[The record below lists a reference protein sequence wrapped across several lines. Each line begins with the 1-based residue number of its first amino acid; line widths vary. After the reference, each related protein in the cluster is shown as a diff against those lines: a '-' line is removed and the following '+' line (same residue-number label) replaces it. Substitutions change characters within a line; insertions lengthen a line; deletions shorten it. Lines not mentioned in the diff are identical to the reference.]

1 MRILVWQWGRFGAG
15 PRVAVDFAA
24 AFNAVP
30 GVEAFLSLSRQ
41 SEIMQ
46 SGAPP
51 SGEPPSCDLPIDTYQ
66 GVRGYLRRIMEG
78 PALVAHLRAELARLA
93 PDIALC
99 AMPGPLDLAMQ
110 QALQRTGVA
119 MVVVVHDAD
128 PHPGDGYPL
137 QMTLQR
143 MLVKRA
149 DAVVALSEHVAA
161 RLRDQGLVAGRTL
174 IRGVLPQPPIAGLAP
189 VRAHGGPFRLL
200 SFGRLL
206 AYKGLDLLAEAL
218 AEVLPDTDMV
228 VRVVGQGPASAA
240 LSALSRLERVTVENR
255 WVPEAEIPA
264 LLGWADGVVLSHREA
279 SQSGVAAAAL
289 AARRFLVATRVG
301 GLAEQAGEN
310 PAAILCEVSASGLAA
325 GLRRMLVAAVPGV
338 AAPSLD
344 VGDLA
349 AKLEKVRPGALPLD
363 PAGAAA
369 PRPQSLTG
377 SINGGLGPQA
387 PAGPGQSPGL
397 KYSD

>member
-15 PRVAVDFAA
+15 PRIAVDFAA

-30 GVEAFLSLSRQ
+30 GVEALLSLSRQ

-46 SGAPP
+46 AGAPP
-51 SGEPPSCDLPIDTYQ
+51 PCDLPIDTYQ

-78 PALVAHLRAELARLA
+78 PALVAHLRAELRRLA

-110 QALQRTGVA
+110 QALARAGIA
-119 MVVVVHDAD
+119 MAVVVHDAD

-149 DAVVALSEHVAA
+149 DAIVALSEHVAG
-161 RLRDQGLVAGRTL
+161 RLRGQGLIGGRAL
-174 IRGVLPQPPIAGLAP
+174 IRGVLPQPPIVGLAP

-218 AEVLPDTDMV
+218 GTVLPETDMV
-228 VRVVGQGPASAA
+228 VRVVGQGPASTA
-240 LSALSRLERVTVENR
+240 LSALSQLPRVSVENR

-301 GLAEQAGEN
+301 GLAEQAGED
-310 PAAILCEVSASGLAA
+310 PAAILCEVSAAGLAA
-325 GLRRMLVAAVPGV
+325 GLRRMLVAPVPGV
-338 AAPSLD
+338 APVGVD
-344 VGDLA
+344 VGVLVEA
-349 AKLEKVRPGALPLD
+349 LGKARPGARPLD
-363 PAGAAA
+363 PTGAMA
-369 PRPQSLTG
+369 PRPRDLAVT
-377 SINGGLGPQA
+377 INGGLGPQN
-387 PAGPGQSPGL
+387 PSRESVLRTTGPGQNPGL
-397 KYSD
+397 T

>member
-1 MRILVWQWGRFGAG
+1 MRDGMKILVWQWGRFGAG
-15 PRVAVDFAA
+15 PRVAVDFAS

-30 GVEAFLSLSRQ
+30 GVEALLSLSRQ

-46 SGAPP
+46 TGAAPI
-51 SGEPPSCDLPIDTYQ
+51 CDLPIDTYQ

-78 PALVAHLRAELARLA
+78 PALVAHLRAELKRLA

-110 QALQRTGVA
+110 QALRRSGITLA
-119 MVVVVHDAD
+119 VVVHDAD

-143 MLVKRA
+143 MLVRRA
-149 DAVVALSEHVAA
+149 ETVVALSEHVAG
-161 RLRDQGLVAGRTL
+161 RLRSQGLVEERTL
-174 IRGVLPQPPIAGLAP
+174 IRGVLPQPPITGLAP

-206 AYKGLDLLAEAL
+206 AYKGLDMLAEAL
-218 AEVLPDTDMV
+218 GEVLPQTDMV
-228 VRVVGQGPASAA
+228 VRVVGQGPQGAV
-240 LSALSRLERVTVENR
+240 LSALSRLPRLQVENR

-301 GLAEQAGEN
+301 GLVEQAGDD
-310 PAAILCEVSASGLAA
+310 PAAILCEVSAKGLAA
-325 GLRRMLVAAVPGV
+325 GLRRMLVAPVP
-338 AAPSLD
+338 
-344 VGDLA
+344 
-349 AKLEKVRPGALPLD
+349 
-363 PAGAAA
+363 
-369 PRPQSLTG
+369 
-377 SINGGLGPQA
+377 
-387 PAGPGQSPGL
+387 GPGQSGVDAGSLVEALRKVRRAAVAGASGAGL
-397 KYSD
+397 VASYGRQVKIGGDVPSPPNPPSFI